1 MSFELSLLVDVVD
14 LGDLVDGV
22 VEGGEVVELP
32 EVGRGV
38 RYQTLNESCI
48 RRWLPVLNSLLY
60 F

>member
-1 MSFELSLLVDVVD
+1 MSFELSLLVNVVD

-38 RYQTLNESCI
+38 GYQTLYES
-48 RRWLPVLNSLLY
+48 
-60 F
+60 